1 MEIITSIIGGFGLAA
16 PAGLNAWL
24 CLLIV
29 GLLARFTDVITLQP
43 PFNLLTDIWV
53 LVALGVLL
61 TIEVFADK
69 IPAVDTVNDIIHT
82 FIRPVAGGILFAS
95 YTGAVGGLDPTIGFI
110 LGLLAAGSVHA
121 VKATA
126 RPMITATTGGLA
138 NPLVSLVEDIIAGST
153 TVLALFAAPCAAL
166 VMALLL
172 GGAIFFVWRWRE
184 RRRRR
189 QALANVNAKP
199 PR

>member
-1 MEIITSIIGGFGLAA
+1 MEIVTSIIGGFGLAA

-29 GLLARFTDVITLQP
+29 GLLAKFTTLLKLQS
-43 PFNLLTDIWV
+43 PFDLLTNEWV
-53 LVALGVLL
+53 LLALVILL

-69 IPAVDTVNDIIHT
+69 IPAVDTINDIIHT

-95 YTGAVGGLDPTIGFI
+95 YTGAVGGLDPTLGFI
-110 LGLLAAGSVHA
+110 LGLLSAGSVHA

-126 RPMITATTGGLA
+126 RPLITATTGGLA
-138 NPLVSLVEDIIAGST
+138 NPLVSLVEDIIAGGT
-153 TVLALFAAPCAAL
+153 TVLALFIAPCAAFL
-166 VMALLL
+166 MAALLIAAL
-172 GGAIFFVWRWRE
+172 FFVLRWRE
-184 RRRRR
+184 NRRRRR
-189 QALANVNAKP
+189 ELDMTPRP